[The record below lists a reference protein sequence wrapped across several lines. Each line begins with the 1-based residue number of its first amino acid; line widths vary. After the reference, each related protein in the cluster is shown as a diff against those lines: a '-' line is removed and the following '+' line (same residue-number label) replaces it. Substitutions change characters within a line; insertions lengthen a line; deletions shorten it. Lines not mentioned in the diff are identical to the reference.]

1 MGSQRLS
8 RSSIGSAACPHRF
21 DWTISWIH
29 ASQWVLRLRVE
40 QAPGVDAR
48 MSGHTLARTEAH
60 EGWHAAADVIVV
72 GYGYAGAVAAIEAH
86 DAGADVLLIEKMP
99 DPGGISIT
107 SGGNVRIVED
117 AEEGFRHLQASSAGT
132 TPDPVLRALA
142 AGMAEISAYFAKLA
156 RVSGASIN
164 RRQADGNY
172 PFPGTKTFGYVSIDQ
187 VPGFDAERTYPFV
200 SSYLPIHRA
209 AGVRLFKVL
218 QDNISSRGLRVE
230 LSTPAN
236 RLITGAH
243 GEICGVMAQYD
254 GRMFAIKARRAVV
267 LACGGF
273 EANPEMQRQYWQEK
287 PVLNAAYMG
296 NTGDG
301 ILMAQAV
308 GAALWHMW
316 HYHGVYGF
324 RHPDPA
330 YPFGIR
336 PKRLP
341 DWIPGEDTRA
351 EVKVPWIIV
360 DRCGRRY
367 MNEYQPYTQD
377 TTWRAMA
384 IFDGQSMSYPRIPSY
399 MIMDEAGR
407 GAYPIVSPTFNDRR
421 FKFSWSEQTLRELE
435 SRILCK
441 RNSLAEL
448 AAAMDV
454 REEVL
459 AATIAAWNAA
469 CDAGED
475 ALYGRPPTSMLKIT
489 TPPYYCAE
497 VWPVCSN
504 THGGPVHDAEQR
516 ILNVFGEP
524 IPRLFAAGELGG
536 VFGHLYMS
544 GGNLAECFVGG
555 WTAGRNA
562 ARLPAWTSMQ
572 IDLPQGR
579 VVAEETP

>member
-1 MGSQRLS
+1 
-8 RSSIGSAACPHRF
+8 
-21 DWTISWIH
+21 
-29 ASQWVLRLRVE
+29 
-40 QAPGVDAR
+40 
-48 MSGHTLARTEAH
+48 MSGHTPARTEAH
-60 EGWHAAADVIVV
+60 ERWHARADVVVV

-107 SGGNVRIVED
+107 SGGNVRFVAD
-117 AEEGFRHLQASSAGT
+117 VEEGFRHLQATSAGT

-142 AGMAEISAYFAKLA
+142 AGMVEIPAYFGKLA
-156 RVSGASIN
+156 RVCGATIN

-172 PFPGTKTFGYVSIDQ
+172 PFPGTKTFGYVSIDH

-200 SSYLPIHRA
+200 SSYVPIHRA

-218 QDNISSRGLRVE
+218 QDNMSSRRIRVE
-230 LSTPAN
+230 LSTPAT

-243 GEICGVMAQYD
+243 GEICGVMAQHD
-254 GRMFAIKARRAVV
+254 GRMFAIEARRAVV

-273 EANPEMQRQYWQEK
+273 EANSDMQRQYWQEK

-324 RHPDPA
+324 KHPDPA

-341 DWIPGEDTRA
+341 DWIPGETARA
-351 EVKVPWIIV
+351 DVRMPWIIV
-360 DRCGRRY
+360 DRFGRRY

-384 IFDGQSMSYPRIPSY
+384 TFDPQSMTYPRIPSY
-399 MIMDEAGR
+399 MIMDEPGR
-407 GAYPIVSPTFNDRR
+407 GTYPIVSPTFNDRR
-421 FKFSWSEQTLRELE
+421 FKFAWSEKTLRELE
-435 SRILCK
+435 SRILRQCDTL
-441 RNSLAEL
+441 SEL
-448 AAAMDV
+448 AATMDV

-459 AATIAAWNAA
+459 AATMAVWNAA
-469 CDAGED
+469 CEAGED
-475 ALYGRPPTSMLKIT
+475 AMHGRPPPSMLKIA
-489 TPPYYCAE
+489 TPPYYCTE

-516 ILNVFGEP
+516 VLNAFGEP

-536 VFGHLYMS
+536 VFGHLYIS

-562 ARLPAWTSMQ
+562 ARLPAWTSMHA
-572 IDLPQGR
+572 DLQPGR
-579 VVAEETP
+579 AVAQEVP

>member
-1 MGSQRLS
+1 
-8 RSSIGSAACPHRF
+8 
-21 DWTISWIH
+21 
-29 ASQWVLRLRVE
+29 
-40 QAPGVDAR
+40 
-48 MSGHTLARTEAH
+48 MSGHTPARSEAR
-60 EGWHAAADVIVV
+60 ERWDEAADVVVV

-117 AEEGFRHLQASSAGT
+117 AEEGFRHLQATNAAT

-142 AGMAEISAYFAKLA
+142 AGMADIPAYFEKLA
-156 RVSGASIN
+156 RVSGATIN

-172 PFPGTKTFGYVSIDQ
+172 PFPGTKTFGYVSIDH

-200 SSYLPIHRA
+200 SSYVPIHRA

-218 QDNISSRGLRVE
+218 EDNVSSRRLRIA
-230 LSTPAN
+230 LSTAAA
-236 RLITGAH
+236 RLITGVQ
-243 GEICGVMAQYD
+243 GTICGVVAQRD
-254 GRMFAIKARRAVV
+254 GRVLAIKARRAVV

-324 RHPDPA
+324 KHPDPA

-341 DWIPGEDTRA
+341 DWIPGESARPD
-351 EVKVPWIIV
+351 VKVPWIIV
-360 DRCGRRY
+360 DRRGCRY

-384 IFDGQSMSYPRIPSY
+384 VFDGQSMTYPRIPSY
-399 MIMDEAGR
+399 MIMDEPGR
-407 GAYPIVSPTFNDRR
+407 GAYPVASPTFNDRR
-421 FKFSWSEQTLRELE
+421 FKFAWSEKTLRELE
-435 SRILCK
+435 SRILRKC
-441 RNSLAEL
+441 NSHSEL
-448 AAAMDV
+448 AAAMKM

-459 AATIAAWNAA
+459 ASTIAQWNAA
-469 CDAGED
+469 CEAGED
-475 ALYGRPPTSMLKIT
+475 TVYGRPPTSMLKIA

-516 ILNVFGEP
+516 ILNAFGEP

-562 ARLPAWTSMQ
+562 ALLTPWKSMHADVPPSSVLSQ
-572 IDLPQGR
+572 EVR
-579 VVAEETP
+579 

>member
-1 MGSQRLS
+1 
-8 RSSIGSAACPHRF
+8 
-21 DWTISWIH
+21 
-29 ASQWVLRLRVE
+29 
-40 QAPGVDAR
+40 

-60 EGWHAAADVIVV
+60 EGWHAATDVIVV

-142 AGMAEISAYFAKLA
+142 AGMVEIPAYFAKLA
-156 RVSGASIN
+156 RVCGASIN

-236 RLITGAH
+236 RLITSAR
-243 GEICGVMAQYD
+243 GEICGVMAQWD

-301 ILMAQAV
+301 ILMAQAL

-341 DWIPGEDTRA
+341 DWIPGEDVRA

-448 AAAMDV
+448 AAAMGV

-516 ILNVFGEP
+516 VLNVFGQP

-572 IDLPQGR
+572 IDLPQRR
-579 VVAEETP
+579 VVAEEIP

>member
-1 MGSQRLS
+1 
-8 RSSIGSAACPHRF
+8 
-21 DWTISWIH
+21 
-29 ASQWVLRLRVE
+29 
-40 QAPGVDAR
+40 
-48 MSGHTLARTEAH
+48 MSGHTPARSEAR
-60 EGWHAAADVIVV
+60 ERWDEAADVVVV

-117 AEEGFRHLQASSAGT
+117 AEEGFRHLQATNAAT

-142 AGMAEISAYFAKLA
+142 AGMADIPAYFEKLA
-156 RVSGASIN
+156 RVSEATIN

-172 PFPGTKTFGYVSIDQ
+172 PFSGAKTFGYVSIDH
-187 VPGFDAERTYPFV
+187 VPGLDAERTYPFV
-200 SSYLPIHRA
+200 SSYVPIHRA

-218 QDNISSRGLRVE
+218 EDNVSSRRLRIA
-230 LSTPAN
+230 LSTAAA
-236 RLITGAH
+236 RLITGVQ
-243 GEICGVMAQYD
+243 GEICGVVAQRD
-254 GRMFAIKARRAVV
+254 GRVLAIKARRAVV

-324 RHPDPA
+324 KHPDPA

-341 DWIPGEDTRA
+341 DWIPGESARPD
-351 EVKVPWIIV
+351 VKVPWIIV
-360 DRCGRRY
+360 DRHGRRY
-367 MNEYQPYTQD
+367 MNEYPPYTQD

-384 IFDGQSMSYPRIPSY
+384 VFDGQSMTYPRIPSY
-399 MIMDEAGR
+399 MIMDEPGR
-407 GAYPIVSPTFNDRR
+407 GAYPVASPTFNDRR
-421 FKFSWSEQTLRELE
+421 FKFAWSEKTLRELE
-435 SRILCK
+435 SRILRKC
-441 RNSLAEL
+441 NSHSEL
-448 AAAMDV
+448 AAAMKM

-459 AATIAAWNAA
+459 ASTIAQWNAA
-469 CDAGED
+469 CEAGED
-475 ALYGRPPTSMLKIT
+475 TVHGRPPTSMLKIA

-516 ILNVFGEP
+516 ILNAFGEP

-562 ARLPAWTSMQ
+562 ALLTPWTSMQ
-572 IDLPQGR
+572 ADVPPRSVFSQEVR
-579 VVAEETP
+579 

>member
-1 MGSQRLS
+1 
-8 RSSIGSAACPHRF
+8 
-21 DWTISWIH
+21 
-29 ASQWVLRLRVE
+29 
-40 QAPGVDAR
+40 
-48 MSGHTLARTEAH
+48 MSGHTPARSEAR
-60 EGWHAAADVIVV
+60 ERWDEAADVVVV

-117 AEEGFRHLQASSAGT
+117 AEEGFRHLQATNAAT

-142 AGMAEISAYFAKLA
+142 AGMADIPAYFEKLG
-156 RVSGASIN
+156 RVSGATIN

-172 PFPGTKTFGYVSIDQ
+172 PFPGTKTFGYVSIDH

-200 SSYLPIHRA
+200 SSYVPIHRA

-218 QDNISSRGLRVE
+218 EDNVSSRRLRIA
-230 LSTPAN
+230 LSTAAA
-236 RLITGAH
+236 RLITGVQGA
-243 GEICGVMAQYD
+243 ICGVVAQRD
-254 GRMFAIKARRAVV
+254 GRVLAIKARRAVV

-324 RHPDPA
+324 KHPDPA

-341 DWIPGEDTRA
+341 DWIPGESARPD
-351 EVKVPWIIV
+351 VKVPWIIV
-360 DRCGRRY
+360 DRRGRRY

-384 IFDGQSMSYPRIPSY
+384 VFDGQSMTYPRIPSY
-399 MIMDEAGR
+399 MIMDEPGR
-407 GAYPIVSPTFNDRR
+407 GAYPVVSPTFNDRR
-421 FKFSWSEQTLRELE
+421 FKFAWSEKTLRELE
-435 SRILCK
+435 SRILRKC
-441 RNSLAEL
+441 NSHSEL
-448 AAAMDV
+448 AAAMKM

-459 AATIAAWNAA
+459 ASTIAQWNAA
-469 CDAGED
+469 CEAGED
-475 ALYGRPPTSMLKIT
+475 TMHGRPPTSMLKIA

-516 ILNVFGEP
+516 ILNAFGEP

-562 ARLPAWTSMQ
+562 ALLTPWKSMHADVPPRSVFSQ
-572 IDLPQGR
+572 EVR
-579 VVAEETP
+579 